1 MNIPTLPQNVGINAS
16 LEYTELPTTTFIIDW
31 SSRQIAGIGT
41 GLDAM
46 RQAVEIILA
55 NERFRWQIYDSNFG
69 VELEELIGDDLD
81 YIKAEIPRRIEEAF
95 SVDSRILSVD
105 NYVFTETSP
114 GVLSVSFDVQTV
126 YGAIQEEVSIGD

>member
-1 MNIPTLPQNVGINAS
+1 MGINAS

-69 VELEELIGDDLD
+69 VELEGLIGDDLD

-95 SVDSRILSVD
+95 SVDNRILSVD

>member
-69 VELEELIGDDLD
+69 VELVELIGDDLD

>member
-1 MNIPTLPQNVGINAS
+1 MSIPTLPKNVGINAS

-69 VELEELIGDDLD
+69 VELEGLIGDDLD

-126 YGAIQEEVSIGD
+126 YGDIQEEVSIGD

>member
-1 MNIPTLPQNVGINAS
+1 MSIPTLPQNVGINAS

>member
-1 MNIPTLPQNVGINAS
+1 MGINAS
-16 LEYTELPTTTFIIDW
+16 LEYTERPTTTFIIDW

-69 VELEELIGDDLD
+69 VELVELIGDDLD

-105 NYVFTETSP
+105 NYIFTETSP

>member
-1 MNIPTLPQNVGINAS
+1 MSIPTLPQNVGINAS

-126 YGAIQEEVSIGD
+126 YGAIQEEVSIGG

>member
-1 MNIPTLPQNVGINAS
+1 MSIPTLPQNVGINAS

-126 YGAIQEEVSIGD
+126 YGSIQEEVSIGD

>member
-31 SSRQIAGIGT
+31 SSRQIVGIGT

-69 VELEELIGDDLD
+69 VELEGLIGDDLD

-126 YGAIQEEVSIGD
+126 YGAIQEEVSIGG

>member
-1 MNIPTLPQNVGINAS
+1 MSIPTLPQNVGINAS

-69 VELEELIGDDLD
+69 VELEELIGDDLE

-95 SVDSRILSVD
+95 SADGRILSVD
-105 NYVFTETSP
+105 NYIFTETSP
-114 GVLSVSFDVQTV
+114 GTLSVSFDVQTV

>member
-1 MNIPTLPQNVGINAS
+1 MSIPTLPQNVGINAS

-69 VELEELIGDDLD
+69 VELEGLIGDDLD

-105 NYVFTETSP
+105 NYVFTEASP
-114 GVLSVSFDVQTV
+114 GVLGVSFDVQTV

>member
-1 MNIPTLPQNVGINAS
+1 MSIPTLPPNVGINAS

-46 RQAVEIILA
+46 RQAVEVILA

-69 VELEELIGDDLD
+69 VELVELIGDDLD

-95 SVDSRILSVD
+95 SADSRILSVD

>member
-1 MNIPTLPQNVGINAS
+1 MGINAS
-16 LEYTELPTTTFIIDW
+16 LEYTELPTNTFIIDW

-69 VELEELIGDDLD
+69 VELEGLIGDDLD

-105 NYVFTETSP
+105 NYIFTETSP

>member
-1 MNIPTLPQNVGINAS
+1 MSIPTLPQNVGINAS
-16 LEYTELPTTTFIIDW
+16 LEYAELPTTTFIIDW

-69 VELEELIGDDLD
+69 VELEGLIGDDLD

>member
-1 MNIPTLPQNVGINAS
+1 MGINAS

>member
-1 MNIPTLPQNVGINAS
+1 MSIPTLPQNVGINAS

-69 VELEELIGDDLD
+69 VELEGLIGDDLD

-126 YGAIQEEVSIGD
+126 YGAIQEEVCIGD

>member
-1 MNIPTLPQNVGINAS
+1 MGINAS

-69 VELEELIGDDLD
+69 VELEGLIGDDLD

-114 GVLSVSFDVQTV
+114 GTLSVSFDVQTV

>member
-1 MNIPTLPQNVGINAS
+1 MSIPTLPQNVGINAS

-69 VELEELIGDDLD
+69 VELEGLIGDDLD

>member
-1 MNIPTLPQNVGINAS
+1 MSIPTLPQNVGINAS

-46 RQAVEIILA
+46 RQAVEVILA
-55 NERFRWQIYDSNFG
+55 NGRFRWQIYDSNFG
-69 VELEELIGDDLD
+69 VELEGLIGDDLD

>member
-1 MNIPTLPQNVGINAS
+1 MSIPTLPQNVGINAS

-69 VELEELIGDDLD
+69 VELVELIGDDLD

-105 NYVFTETSP
+105 NYIFTETSP

>member
-1 MNIPTLPQNVGINAS
+1 MGINAS

-69 VELEELIGDDLD
+69 VELVELIGDDLD

-105 NYVFTETSP
+105 NYIFTETSP

>member
-46 RQAVEIILA
+46 RQAVEIVLA

-69 VELEELIGDDLD
+69 VELEGLIGDDLD

>member
-1 MNIPTLPQNVGINAS
+1 MGINAS

-55 NERFRWQIYDSNFG
+55 SERFRWQIYDSNFG
-69 VELEELIGDDLD
+69 VELVELIGDDLD

>member
-1 MNIPTLPQNVGINAS
+1 MSIPTLPQNVGINAS

-46 RQAVEIILA
+46 RQAVEVILA

-69 VELEELIGDDLD
+69 VELVELIGDDLD

-95 SVDSRILSVD
+95 SADSRILSVD

>member
-1 MNIPTLPQNVGINAS
+1 MSIPTLPPNVGINAS

>member
-69 VELEELIGDDLD
+69 VELVELIGDDLD

-126 YGAIQEEVSIGD
+126 YGAIQEEVSIGG

>member
-69 VELEELIGDDLD
+69 VELEGLIGDDLD

>member
-1 MNIPTLPQNVGINAS
+1 MSIPTLPQNVGINAS

-69 VELEELIGDDLD
+69 VELEGLIGDDLD

-114 GVLSVSFDVQTV
+114 GTLSVSFDVQTV

>member
-1 MNIPTLPQNVGINAS
+1 MSIPTLPQNVGINAS

-105 NYVFTETSP
+105 NYVFTERSP

>member
-1 MNIPTLPQNVGINAS
+1 MSIPTLPKNVGINAS

-69 VELEELIGDDLD
+69 VELEGLIGDDLD

>member
-16 LEYTELPTTTFIIDW
+16 LEYAELPTTTFIIDW

-69 VELEELIGDDLD
+69 VELEGLIGDDLD

-114 GVLSVSFDVQTV
+114 GVLRVSFDVQTV

>member
-1 MNIPTLPQNVGINAS
+1 MSISTLPQNVGINVS

-31 SSRQIAGIGT
+31 SARQIAGIGT

-69 VELEELIGDDLD
+69 VELEELIGDDLE

-95 SVDSRILSVD
+95 STDSRILSVD
-105 NYVFTETSP
+105 NYIFTETSP
-114 GVLSVSFDVQTV
+114 STLSVSFDVQTV

>member
-1 MNIPTLPQNVGINAS
+1 MSIPTLPQNVGINAS

-46 RQAVEIILA
+46 RQAVEVILA

-69 VELEELIGDDLD
+69 VELEGLIGDDLD

>member
-1 MNIPTLPQNVGINAS
+1 MSIPTLPQNVGINAS

-69 VELEELIGDDLD
+69 VELVELIGDDLD